1 MSVFEVFWATSSSS
15 QTVATVIA
23 IWPCYP
29 RARGTHR
36 NLGDNDGTTWR
47 PVSYSC
53 LISPAPAHSSL
64 HTPSTLTHTARG
76 LPPHSPPAPPGD
88 PPGSQ
93 RLAARQ
99 GAPPS
104 SLPPLRGVA
113 SRLPLDLLL
122 EVLEQLW
129 DGDASLL
136 GRVALPQRHGAV
148 ALERVEVDGDAEG
161 RARLVHAAVPPA
173 DGARGVVGHVV
184 PPLQLG
190 VELLGLGNQLRLV
203 LE

>member
-23 IWPCYP
+23 IWPCY
-29 RARGTHR
+29 RAGATGTR
-36 NLGDNDGTTWR
+36 LGDNGTTTGELL
-47 PVSYSC
+47 SYLTC
-53 LISPAPAHSSL
+53 TRTLITPHSP
-64 HTPSTLTHTARG
+64 TLTHTARG

-93 RLAARQ
+93 RQAARQ